1 MGRNQLIG
9 SRLIFFLVS
18 IGPAFFQLGGAY
30 TKHSAQEN
38 HRLSCRFSL
47 TAGPIEFGYSG
58 SVAQHHYS
66 AITRMQ

>member
-18 IGPAFFQLGGAY
+18 IGPAFFQLGAY

-38 HRLSCRFSL
+38 HHHSCQFSL
-47 TAGPIEFGYSG
+47 AAGPIAFCYPVT
-58 SVAQHHYS
+58 VAQHRYS
-66 AITRMQ
+66 AISLMQ